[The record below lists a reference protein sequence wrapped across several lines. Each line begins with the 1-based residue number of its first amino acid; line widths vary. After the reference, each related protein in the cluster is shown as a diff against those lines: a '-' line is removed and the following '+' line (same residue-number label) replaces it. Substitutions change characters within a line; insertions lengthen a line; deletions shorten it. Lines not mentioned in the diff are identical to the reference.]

1 MVVAHDDD
9 ETDDDGDLDIM
20 ECNWPALIA
29 FRACSTQWRVVGLQ
43 FCLVFVGLDYAACDV
58 VLRQI
63 DTSVELLADIRV
75 MEEAAL
81 EILNEAE

>member
-29 FRACSTQWRVVGLQ
+29 FRACSTQWNVVALQ

-63 DTSVELLADIRV
+63 GTSAELLADIRV

-81 EILNEAE
+81 EILNEVE